1 MRVLPRHCG
10 HGSCARSIR
19 KLQPRFR
26 ASLVERLRRP
36 GECTCAIRNGYHLV
50 FWKTGN
56 LEYCAVSDAAWGE
69 LIGLVRLL
77 QDISTG
83 DAG

>member
-1 MRVLPRHCG
+1 VFSWATVKG
-10 HGSCARSIR
+10 D
-19 KLQPRFR
+19 QPKN
-26 ASLVERLRRP
+26 
-36 GECTCAIRNGYHLV
+36 TTRNGYHLV

-56 LEYCAVSDAAWGE
+56 LEYCAVSDTAWGE